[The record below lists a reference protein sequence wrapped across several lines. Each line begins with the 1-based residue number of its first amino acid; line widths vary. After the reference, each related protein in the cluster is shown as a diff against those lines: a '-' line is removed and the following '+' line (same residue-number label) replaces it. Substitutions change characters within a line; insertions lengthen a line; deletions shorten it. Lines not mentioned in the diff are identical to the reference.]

1 MYRDSAI
8 LTQLLPPSSHL
19 LLHSSHLMDV
29 SSLVVFLRTNN
40 FFPSPFP
47 SLFPSTGFNR
57 SIPGYPRYS
66 MVGDPRDGVHN
77 LRIID
82 VRLEDDGE
90 YQCQVGPGANS
101 KGIRANSRL
110 NVLRE

>member
-1 MYRDSAI
+1 
-8 LTQLLPPSSHL
+8 
-19 LLHSSHLMDV
+19 
-29 SSLVVFLRTNN
+29 
-40 FFPSPFP
+40 
-47 SLFPSTGFNR
+47 
-57 SIPGYPRYS
+57 